1 MTEIIVELNDTG
13 SDMRMDEHGNL
24 KYVYIVDGKEMQASA
39 RRLSLD
45 IIEKD
50 VFTIDEFI
58 DKLSRLKGTINVKNI
73 SICSR
78 INYDK

>member
-1 MTEIIVELNDTG
+1 MAEIIVELNDTG
-13 SDMRMDEHGNL
+13 SEMTMDEQGSL
-24 KYVYIVDGKEMQASA
+24 KYVYIVDGKEMHVSA
-39 RRLSLD
+39 RRLSLS
-45 IIEKD
+45 ITEKD

-58 DKLSRLKGTINVKNI
+58 DKLSRLRGTINVKNI